1 MHTNAGPS
9 VYRRNY
15 RCTRNEMK
23 LNALRTNGLV
33 GDSSVACARQAEPP
47 ARATLI
53 SRLHRGGEASG
64 SVPCKFLSSNVI
76 VIYFAFVEHRTQAFH
91 HLGRTRDIKNGR
103 HRVFQMF
110 RKHFV
115 ADETR
120 FAAPVTLG
128 VLHLSHGGNELEVWV
143 LFF

>member
-1 MHTNAGPS
+1 MHANAGPS
-9 VYRRNY
+9 VHRRNY

-23 LNALRTNGLV
+23 LNALRASGLV
-33 GDSSVACARQAEPP
+33 GEHFGGMRDGQNLPLERH
-47 ARATLI
+47 L
-53 SRLHRGGEASG
+53 SRDFTEAAKHP
-64 SVPCKFLSSNVI
+64 VQYRSNVI
-76 VIYFAFVEHRTQAFH
+76 VIYFAFVEQRTQAFH
-91 HLGRTRDIKNGR
+91 YLGRTRGIKNGR

-115 ADETR
+115 AKETR

-128 VLHLSHGGNELEVWV
+128 VFHLGHGGNELEVWI